1 MINKLD
7 LMATIIRINTEKLY
21 FDKENP
27 RLVNYPEIK
36 TKKEAYILNIL
47 WTQMAVSEIV
57 MSILANGFFEN
68 EAMFVIKEEK
78 EYIVVEGNRRL
89 AAVKA
94 ILNPCLIDNHGMDR
108 FVDKITPNL
117 INELQTLPV
126 IELHNREEAWRYIGF
141 KHVNGAAKWDSYAKA
156 KYIASVHNDFHI
168 SLENIAEQIGDENK
182 LVIKFYQS
190 LMILEQGNRDTQF
203 KIEDTYSGRVFF
215 SHLYTALGYPNYR
228 EYIGLDINSQDKAPI
243 KKDKLDKLEDLLLW
257 LYGSKKNNIEPVI
270 HSQNP
275 DLKNLAHVLRSK
287 EAVMALKTSGRL
299 EEAFD
304 VSRDGAEILFE
315 NLTKA
320 KMSLTLAM
328 GKVSFYKG
336 EQDTLKLSGTIAN
349 MADNLY
355 DMMDKIRREV
365 NGSKKQ
371 RLSE

>member
-1 MINKLD
+1 MAEIVKISINSLH
-7 LMATIIRINTEKLY
+7 

-36 TKKEAYILNIL
+36 SKKEEYILNIL

-57 MSILANGFFEN
+57 MSILANGFFET
-68 EAMFVIKEEK
+68 EAVYAVKEKK
-78 EYIVVEGNRRL
+78 EYTVVEGNRRL

-94 ILNPCLIDNHGMDR
+94 ILNPKAIENHGMEKYEG
-108 FVDKITPNL
+108 KITSKL
-117 INELQTLPV
+117 EASLQTLPV
-126 IELHNREEAWRYIGF
+126 IVLNSREEAWRYIGF

-156 KYIASVHNDFHI
+156 KYIASVHNDFHVP
-168 SLENIAEQIGDENK
+168 LENIAEQIGDENK
-182 LVIKFYQS
+182 LVLKFYQS
-190 LMILEQGNRDTQF
+190 LMILEQGDRDTDF
-203 KIEDTYSGRVFF
+203 KIDDTYSGRIYF
-215 SHLYTALGYPNYR
+215 SHLYTALAYPNYR
-228 EYIGLDINSQDKAPI
+228 EYIGLDLNNQEQSPI
-243 KKDKLDKLEDLLLW
+243 AKDKLKNLEDILIW
-257 LYGSKKNNIEPVI
+257 LFGSKKNDKEPVI

-275 DLKNLAHVLRSK
+275 DLKVLAQVLTSK

-304 VSRDGAEILFE
+304 ISRDGAEILFE

-320 KMSLTLAM
+320 KMALTQAT

-355 DMMDKIRREV
+355 EMMDKIHREA

-371 RLSE
+371 RISE